1 MKALVKTQ
9 KGKGFLALQDKPQPR
24 PGAGEALLEITAV
37 GICGTDVHIR
47 DDEFPYWPPVIIGH
61 EFCGRVVELGPMDS
75 GTPGAGAGPGAEGQ
89 RFKVGDRVV
98 GEPHTKACGQCYLCR
113 TGNVQICPDKRS
125 PGWGIDGA
133 MAKYLVMPQ
142 RLLHAIPD
150 SIDDVAGAVI
160 EPTANA
166 VHDVLERAKVDP
178 GDLVVVIGPGPIGL
192 LAAMA
197 ARAGGA
203 RDVIVVGADVDE
215 PLRLPKARELGF
227 RTVNVQ
233 QSKPLDLVRELS
245 GGIGADLV
253 VECSGSH
260 GGIAST
266 VELARKKGRIC
277 AIGLPDS
284 RPVVFPYSQAAFK
297 VLDVFFCLSTS
308 YTSWDKS
315 IHLVASGQ
323 LPAGEVVT
331 HQVPLEDWEHAFE
344 LIDTRAALKVV
355 LLP

>member
-9 KGKGFLALQDKPQPR
+9 KGKGFLEIQDKPVPD
-24 PGAGEALLEITAV
+24 PGEGEVLLKVAAC

-61 EFCGRVVELGPMDS
+61 EFSGTISQLGPNVD
-75 GTPGAGAGPGAEGQ
+75 

-98 GEPHTKACGQCYLCR
+98 GEPHTKACGHCYLCR
-113 TGNVQICPDKRS
+113 TGNIQICPEKRS

-133 MAKYLVMPQ
+133 MTEYLVMPEK
-142 RLLHAIPD
+142 LLHTIPD
-150 SIDDVAGAVI
+150 AIDDITAAVI

-166 VHDVLERAKVDP
+166 VHDVLERATIEP
-178 GDLVVVIGPGPIGL
+178 GDLAVVIGPGPIGL

-203 RDVIVVGADVDE
+203 RDVIVIGADVDK

-227 RTVNVQ
+227 YAVNVQ
-233 QSKPLDLVRELS
+233 KDKPLELVQKLS
-245 GGIGADLV
+245 GGIGADIV
-253 VECSGSH
+253 IECSGSTA
-260 GGIAST
+260 GIAST

-277 AIGLPDS
+277 AIGLPDN
-284 RPVVFPYSQAAFK
+284 RPLMFPYSQAAFK

-323 LPAGEVVT
+323 LPAGKVVT
-331 HQVPLEDWEHAFE
+331 HRVPLLEWERAFE

-355 LLP
+355 LIP